1 MTPECIRHAKI
12 QIYADRNGRWRFN
25 IALMLEGGIFDIV
38 AQSSDS
44 YPSDEDAEHM
54 ARVLLVHGW
63 QIVDSDDADPI
74 ALPSQGRLYQLIA
87 GLLLALI
94 FGGIMLAS
102 ILTFN
107 GCATMPRI
115 NPQGELVGEA
125 GELLQEYVPLWNV
138 ESRAAAIVAAKKI
151 EVPQAEQAGPGW
163 VEDAGKA
170 AGLLLLAAGIVF
182 ALARDPIKGLLAAAG
197 GGVLYLSTVFLSEIA
212 SAMGEWV
219 REFVPWIMTGGLVA
233 GIGALVYAGW
243 HYRAVV
249 TGLITSFE
257 VQKEKVWD
265 PNVASVVKAAQG
277 IEQGWISKARK
288 KILASGER
296 VVCSPAPVGHS
307 LKKKPK

>member
-1 MTPECIRHAKI
+1 
-12 QIYADRNGRWRFN
+12 
-25 IALMLEGGIFDIV
+25 MLEGGIFDIV

-44 YPSDEDAEHM
+44 YPSEEDAEHM

-63 QIVDSDDADPI
+63 TVVDNDSADPI

-94 FGGIMLAS
+94 FGSIMLAS
-102 ILTFN
+102 ILTFS

-138 ESRAAAIVAAKKI
+138 ESRAAAIVAAKKV
-151 EVPQAEQAGPGW
+151 EVPQSEQAGSGW

-219 REFVPWIMTGGLVA
+219 REFVPWIMTAGLIA
-233 GIGALVYAGW
+233 GVGAIVYAGW
-243 HYRAVV
+243 HYRSVV
-249 TGLITSFE
+249 TGLVNGFE
-257 VQKEKVWD
+257 VQKNDIWSSDTEAK
-265 PNVASVVKAAQG
+265 VKAAQG
-277 IEQGWISKARK
+277 QVQGWISSARK
-288 KILASGER
+288 AIIRNTSF
-296 VVCSPAPVGHS
+296 SNQ
-307 LKKKPK
+307 PKV